1 MSEIKKYETEYK
13 IQAVK
18 LASSVGSKKAIDE
31 LGIPANTL
39 YGWMRAAKNGRLDLG
54 RGNQTPE
61 DSLTIAAEL
70 QKLRAENKAL
80 LKENARIKEENEIL
94 AEATAFFA
102 ASRQKSAKKKE

>member
-18 LASSVGSKKAIDE
+18 LAREVGSKKAIDE